1 MRGDRNE
8 AKQRAMV
15 KAFARAIQQL
25 SDTKL
30 RRVFWIGVVGSAV
43 VFAVLWS
50 AIGVL
55 LATTEFLKLSLF
67 SFLINLDL
75 ISNVLGN
82 LVAAA
87 LTWLLF
93 PSVIVLVA
101 SLFLEDVA
109 AAVEARHYPELP
121 APRKQPI
128 PEILYITVK
137 FAAIGIVLN
146 VITLPFVIIL
156 IFFPP
161 FNLFVFYGLNGY
173 LLGREYFELV
183 SHRRFH
189 PENARRLR
197 RRFRNQLVVA
207 GTLIAI
213 LMTVPVVN
221 LVAPII
227 ATAAMVHLLHGWSA
241 RLKLEART
249 PSLEIRD

>member
-1 MRGDRNE
+1 
-8 AKQRAMV
+8 MV

-43 VFAVLWS
+43 VFAILWGV
-50 AIGVL
+50 IGVF
-55 LATTEFLKLSLF
+55 LATTELLQLSLF

-75 ISNVLGN
+75 ISDILGN
-82 LVAAA
+82 LAAAA

-93 PSVIVLVA
+93 PSVIILVA

-109 AAVEARHYPELP
+109 AAVEARHYPGLP

-128 PEILYITVK
+128 AEILWITIK
-137 FAAIGIVLN
+137 FATIGIILN
-146 VITLPFVIIL
+146 IIALPFVIIL
-156 IFFPP
+156 IFLPP

-189 PENARRLR
+189 PGTAHRLR
-197 RRFRNQLVVA
+197 RRFRTPLLVA

-241 RLKLEART
+241 RLEPEAGT

>member
-1 MRGDRNE
+1 
-8 AKQRAMV
+8 MV

-43 VFAVLWS
+43 VFAILWGV
-50 AIGVL
+50 IGVF
-55 LATTEFLKLSLF
+55 LATTELLQLSLF

-75 ISNVLGN
+75 ISDILGN
-82 LVAAA
+82 LAAAA

-93 PSVIVLVA
+93 PSVIILVA

-109 AAVEARHYPELP
+109 AAVEGRHYPGLP

-128 PEILYITVK
+128 PEILWITIK

-146 VITLPFVIIL
+146 IMALPLVIIL

-189 PENARRLR
+189 PENAHRIR
-197 RRFRNQLVVA
+197 RRFRTQLIVA

-227 ATAAMVHLLHGWSA
+227 ATAAMVHLLHGWST
-241 RLKLEART
+241 RLEPEAGT